1 MGNADE
7 GVCEVLNRVIK
18 KALTGKMTFLQKSE
32 GGEGVSQ
39 AGLWE
44 RAFQTEGT
52 AGAKALRWERAW
64 QLHRKETAVAAGRKV
79 KGEKVA
85 GDD

>member
-1 MGNADE
+1 MCG
-7 GVCEVLNRVIK
+7 VLNRVIK

-52 AGAKALRWERAW
+52 AGAKALRWV
-64 QLHRKETAVAAGRKV
+64 QCLVCLKNGKTAIVAR
-79 KGEKVA
+79 GEKQSRNA
-85 GDD
+85 RE